1 MTEQDANITRTVALM
16 WFDAVARGDGE
27 AAAKCLAGNV
37 EWINYTKVPGYNDIM
52 PWIGTYHGRDAV
64 IQSFGVF
71 LSLVDVK
78 QETLVRLI
86 VDGEDAIGIVH
97 EISTVKET
105 GKDFEIEFVQWLTVR
120 NREIVRWKS
129 YTDPSSIISAMKV

>member
-1 MTEQDANITRTVALM
+1 
-16 WFDAVARGDGE
+16 
-27 AAAKCLAGNV
+27 
-37 EWINYTKVPGYNDIM
+37 M